1 MSSRVGIVSL
11 VTVTSLSLACIPPRT
26 VSDLGPAPSLA
37 PQVSV
42 RTHWRQPPNYRI
54 DLSRSAYVSFYSV
67 TINRGVTTVAL
78 ATAESLFAAGT
89 HVLRATAN
97 EPRRVIAPAIAG
109 GTYPDPA
116 ASCAVT
122 DVVKETTQ
130 SAVGPDGTIQK
141 TDVITFAS
149 PTTSPPITTCS
160 VAGFGQGTSMAG
172 TPLDRYLLVVAT
184 SLPVHDDAVVSAL
197 DGLDVTGSPRE
208 VSDRV
213 ASLVARVS
221 RVTEWGARAIRY

>member
-1 MSSRVGIVSL
+1 MTSRVGIVS
-11 VTVTSLSLACIPPRT
+11 VVSVTSLSLACIPPRT

-37 PQVSV
+37 PLVSI
-42 RTHWRQPPNYRI
+42 RTQWRQPPTYTI
-54 DLSRSAYVSFYSV
+54 DLSRSAYVSFYAI
-67 TINRGVTTVAL
+67 TINHGVTTVAV

-89 HVLRATAN
+89 HVLRAMAN
-97 EPRRVIAPAIAG
+97 EPRVRAPAIAG
-109 GTYPDPA
+109 GTYPDPS

-141 TDVITFAS
+141 TEVITFAS

-160 VAGFGQGTSMAG
+160 VAGFGEGTSMAG

-184 SLPVHDDAVVSAL
+184 SQPINREAVAGAL
-197 DGLDVTGSPRE
+197 DDLDVTGSPRE

-213 ASLVARVS
+213 AALVTRVS